1 MENGYKA
8 SGLMIAPKVFTIIH
22 GMELGKPI
30 VPPTIMGIS
39 FVRSDDS
46 AEGKGYDKKRTPVRN
61 RLDRGLKMPQP
72 EKTLTYQR
80 YFIVRMK
87 GNL

>member
-22 GMELGKPI
+22 GMELGKSDALPN
-30 VPPTIMGIS
+30 IMGRS

-46 AEGKGYDKKRTPVRN
+46 AEGRGYDKKRTPVRN
-61 RLDRGLKMPQP
+61 RLDRGLRLPQP
-72 EKTLTYQR
+72 EKALTYQR
-80 YFIVRMK
+80 YFIV
-87 GNL
+87 